1 MSFHSDLIHLGAKVA
16 ERKPHIVNEEMTK
29 QSLIIPL
36 LQQLGYDVFDP
47 LEVRPEYVAD
57 FSFKKGE
64 KVDYAIFQD
73 GSPIIFIEAKAATE
87 DLGKHSG
94 QLARYFNATPEVKV
108 GILTNGVEYKFY
120 TDLTQDNIMDY
131 DPFFSFQMESISHQE
146 IETLEQFTKENFD
159 SERIV
164 NYAEELSY
172 MSHLDKTLKE
182 LVTNPS
188 DEFLRFLIKDFIN
201 IRITSAVLDRFRPL
215 VKKAVHNTLLDLI
228 REGLDAKEFKELK
241 ELQVAVS
248 TEPTTEPS
256 PKSGTSQKKGIVT
269 TEEELMS
276 FELVKGAL
284 MRTSRDISEL
294 QYKDTMSYFTI
305 YNETITKWLF
315 RLKLDGS
322 NPCIITRLPMETCIE
337 LCPGFTVEPA
347 PKSIGE
353 TRIRIEDL
361 MQISQLT
368 ELITTCY
375 DNTL

>member
-1 MSFHSDLIHLGAKVA
+1 MSFHSDLIQLSAKIV
-16 ERKPHIVNEEMTK
+16 ERTPHIVNEEMTK

-131 DPFFSFQMESISHQE
+131 DPFFSFRMESLSHQD
-146 IETLEQFTKENFD
+146 IETLEQFTKENFN
-159 SERIV
+159 SEKIV
-164 NYAEELSY
+164 NYAEELTY
-172 MSHLDKTLKE
+172 MSHLNTTLKE

-228 REGLDAKEFKELK
+228 REGLDAKDLK

-248 TEPTTEPS
+248 EESTAEST
-256 PKSGTSQKKGIVT
+256 PKKVSTIKKGIVT

-276 FELVKGAL
+276 FELVKGVL
-284 MRTSRDISEL
+284 MRTNRDISEL
-294 QYKDTMSYFTI
+294 KYKDTMSYFTI

-315 RLKLDGS
+315 RLKLDGA
-322 NPCIITRLPMETCIE
+322 NPGIITRLPMETCMD
-337 LCPGFTVEPA
+337 LCPGFTIEPA
-347 PKSIGE
+347 PKSMGE
-353 TRIRIEDL
+353 TRIRIDDL

-368 ELITTCY
+368 EFITYCY
-375 DNTL
+375 DNTI